1 MTFCILIMVAHGI
14 VVAVVLWLW
23 RKFGGCGGYFF
34 GLLWIFFWWLLFIYK
49 VVLVDV
55 SLCRWRLSVLLQQ
68 WLLVAVVVTVVVVG
82 LFYLGWVMRFVNMV
96 GFCGFFFS
104 FYF

>member
-1 MTFCILIMVAHGI
+1 MV
-14 VVAVVLWLW
+14 VVVIIGWLW
-23 RKFGGCGGYFF
+23 WLFF
-34 GLLWIFFWWLLFIYK
+34 GLLWIFCFWWLLFIYK

-82 LFYLGWVMRFVNMV
+82 LFDL
-96 GFCGFFFS
+96 
-104 FYF
+104 